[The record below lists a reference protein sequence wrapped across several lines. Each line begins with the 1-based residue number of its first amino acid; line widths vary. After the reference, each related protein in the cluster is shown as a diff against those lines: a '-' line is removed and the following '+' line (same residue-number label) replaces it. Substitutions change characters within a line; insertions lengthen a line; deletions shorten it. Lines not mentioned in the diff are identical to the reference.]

1 MPSCGHTPDHF
12 QREDF
17 VNDELKKEA
26 QDGPELTNGELENVT
41 GGSISLN
48 FSKIEI
54 VYTQQ
59 KSEGSTGENQSSK

>member
-1 MPSCGHTPDHF
+1 M
-12 QREDF
+12 
-17 VNDELKKEA
+17 NDELKKEA

-41 GGSISLN
+41 GGTISLN

-59 KSEGSTGENQSSK
+59 KSDGSIGENQSSK